1 MKQEVFRVLVVD
13 DEPGIRIGVSRVL
26 QNYSIEMPEVE
37 TKTLFEVEVVETAEE
52 AIEKIKAKPP
62 HILLLDNKLP
72 GMSGLEALEKIVAMK
87 LLETYTVVITAYAS
101 IETAVKATKHGAYDF
116 LPKPFTPTDLKNTIH
131 KVVKQLIVERKARE
145 LANEKKRI
153 RFEFISLL
161 AHELKAPI
169 NAVDGYLRIIKDMN
183 IADNPQLCQ
192 DLVERCIIRNE
203 YMRKMIND
211 LLDLTRIESGQ
222 KVRNIEEVNLK
233 DIAQMS
239 IETSQVEAQKRNI
252 TMTLHADGPIM
263 IKADQ
268 NEMEIILNNLVSNA
282 VKYNKDN
289 GKVDVFLS
297 REGDKIILQVKDTGI
312 GMTPDECSRLFQDF
326 VRIRNKKTESILGS
340 GLGLSTVKKL
350 AQIYGG
356 DVSVRS
362 TPDEGSTFTVE
373 LHDYEEPAEKPSIM
387 AT

>member
-1 MKQEVFRVLVVD
+1 MKEEVFRVLVVD

-26 QNYSIEMPEVE
+26 QNYTIELPDVE
-37 TKTLFEVEVVETAEE
+37 TKTSFDVEVVETAEE
-52 AIEKIKAKPP
+52 AIEKIKTKPP

-116 LPKPFTPTDLKNTIH
+116 LPKPFTPTELKNTIH

-169 NAVDGYLRIIKDMN
+169 NAVDGYLRILKDMN

-192 DLVERCIIRNE
+192 DLVERCLIRND

-222 KVRNIEEVNLK
+222 KVRKIEDVRLKEV
-233 DIAQMS
+233 AQMA
-239 IETSQVEAQKRNI
+239 IETMQVEAQKRNI
-252 TMTLHADGPIM
+252 TMTLHADEPFI
-263 IKADQ
+263 IKADR
-268 NEMEIILNNLVSNA
+268 NEMDIIFNNLVSNA
-282 VKYNKDN
+282 VKYNRDN

-297 REGDKIILQVKDTGI
+297 REGEKIRLQVKDTGI
-312 GMTPDECSRLFQDF
+312 GMTPEECARLFQDF
-326 VRIRNKKTESILGS
+326 VRIRNKKTENVLGS

-356 DVSVRS
+356 DVFVQSV
-362 TPDEGSTFTVE
+362 PDEGSTFTVE
-373 LHDYEEPAEKPSIM
+373 LQDYKEPSEKTSIS
-387 AT
+387 TD

>member
-1 MKQEVFRVLVVD
+1 MKEEVFRVLVVD

-26 QNYSIEMPEVE
+26 KNYSIELPEVE
-37 TKTLFEVEVVETAEE
+37 TRTSFEVEVVETAEE
-52 AIEKIKAKPP
+52 AIERIKTRPP

-72 GMSGLEALEKIVAMK
+72 GMSGLEALEKVVAMK

-145 LANEKKRI
+145 LASEKKRI
-153 RFEFISLL
+153 RFEFLSLL

-169 NAVDGYLRIIKDMN
+169 NAVDGYLRILKDMN

-192 DLVERCIIRNE
+192 DLIERCLIRND
-203 YMRKMIND
+203 YMRKMISD

-222 KVRNIEEVNLK
+222 KVRNIEEIDLK
-233 DIAQMS
+233 NIAQMA
-239 IETSQVEAQKRNI
+239 IETLQVEAQKRNI
-252 TMTLHADGPIM
+252 TMTLYADNPVV
-263 IKADQ
+263 IKADR
-268 NEMEIILNNLVSNA
+268 NEMEIIFNNLISNA
-282 VKYNKDN
+282 VKYNKDS

-297 REGDKIILQVKDTGI
+297 KEDGKIVLKVKDTGI
-312 GMTPDECSRLFQDF
+312 GMTQEETSRLFQDF
-326 VRIRNKKTESILGS
+326 VRIRNKKTENILGS

-350 AQIYGG
+350 AQVYRG
-356 DVSVRS
+356 DVYVKSV
-362 TPDEGSTFTVE
+362 PDEGSTFTVE
-373 LHDYEEPAEKPSIM
+373 MRDYEESPEKPS
-387 AT
+387 

>member
-1 MKQEVFRVLVVD
+1 MKEEVFRVLVVD

-26 QNYSIEMPEVE
+26 QNYTIELPEVE
-37 TKTLFEVEVVETAEE
+37 TKTSFEVEVVETAEE
-52 AIEKIKAKPP
+52 AIEKIKTKPP

-169 NAVDGYLRIIKDMN
+169 NAVDGYLRILKDMN
-183 IADNPQLCQ
+183 IADNLQLYQ
-192 DLVERCIIRNE
+192 DLVERCLVRND

-222 KVRNIEEVNLK
+222 KVRKIEEVCLK
-233 DIAQMS
+233 EVAQMA
-239 IETSQVEAQKRNI
+239 IETMQIEAQKRNI
-252 TMTLHADGPIM
+252 TMTLHAEEPFI
-263 IKADQ
+263 IKADR
-268 NEMEIILNNLVSNA
+268 NEMDIIFNNLVSNA
-282 VKYNKDN
+282 VKYNRDN
-289 GKVDVFLS
+289 GKVDVFLF
-297 REGDKIILQVKDTGI
+297 REGEKIRLQVKDTGI
-312 GMTPDECSRLFQDF
+312 GMTPEECARLFQDF
-326 VRIRNKKTESILGS
+326 VRIRNKKTENVLGS

-356 DVSVRS
+356 DVFVQSV
-362 TPDEGSTFTVE
+362 PDEGSTFTVE
-373 LHDYEEPAEKPSIM
+373 LQDYKEPSEKTS
-387 AT
+387 TSTG

>member
-1 MKQEVFRVLVVD
+1 MKEEVFRVLVVD
-13 DEPGIRIGVSRVL
+13 DEPGIRVGVSRVL
-26 QNYSIEMPEVE
+26 QNYSIELPEVE
-37 TKTLFEVEVVETAEE
+37 TKTFFDVEVVETAEE
-52 AIEKIKAKPP
+52 ALEKIKTKPP

-72 GMSGLEALEKIVAMK
+72 GISGLEALEKIVAMK

-169 NAVDGYLRIIKDMN
+169 NAVDGYLRILKDMN

-192 DLVERCIIRNE
+192 DLVERCLIRNE

-233 DIAQMS
+233 DIAQMA

-252 TMTLHADGPIM
+252 TMSLHADGPIM
-263 IKADQ
+263 IKADR

-297 REGDKIILQVKDTGI
+297 KEGEKIILRVKDTGI
-312 GMTPDECSRLFQDF
+312 GMTTEECSRLFQDF

-350 AQIYGG
+350 AQIYRG
-356 DVSVRS
+356 DIFVRS
-362 TPDEGSTFTVE
+362 APDEGSTFTVE
-373 LHDYEEPAEKPSIM
+373 LWNYEEPTEKTPTP
-387 AT
+387 AN

>member
-1 MKQEVFRVLVVD
+1 MKEEIFRVLVVD

-52 AIEKIKAKPP
+52 AIEKIKTKPP

-116 LPKPFTPTDLKNTIH
+116 LPKPFTPTDLKNTIY

-169 NAVDGYLRIIKDMN
+169 NAVDGYLRILKDMN

-192 DLVERCIIRNE
+192 DLVERCLIRNE

-233 DIAQMS
+233 DIAQLA
-239 IETSQVEAQKRNI
+239 IETSLVEAQKRNI
-252 TMTLHADGPIM
+252 TMILHVNEPVM
-263 IKADQ
+263 IKADR

-297 REGDKIILQVKDTGI
+297 KEGDKIKLQVKDTGI
-312 GMTPDECSRLFQDF
+312 GMTTEECARLFQDF

-362 TPDEGSTFTVE
+362 APDEGSTFTVE
-373 LHDYEEPAEKPSIM
+373 LQDYEEPVEKTPAPAS
-387 AT
+387 

>member
-1 MKQEVFRVLVVD
+1 MKEEVFRVLVVD
-13 DEPGIRIGVSRVL
+13 DEPGIRVGVSRVL

-52 AIEKIKAKPP
+52 AIEKIKATPP

-145 LANEKKRI
+145 LAKEKKRI

-169 NAVDGYLRIIKDMN
+169 NAVDGYLRILKDMN
-183 IADNPQLCQ
+183 IADNPQLCH
-192 DLVERCIIRNE
+192 DLVERCLVRNE

-222 KVRNIEEVNLK
+222 KVRNIEEVNLR
-233 DIAQMS
+233 DIAQLA
-239 IETSQVEAQKRNI
+239 IETSLVEAQKRNI
-252 TMTLHADGPIM
+252 TMTLHADSPVM
-263 IKADQ
+263 IKADR

-297 REGDKIILQVKDTGI
+297 REGEKITLRVKDTGI
-312 GMTPDECSRLFQDF
+312 GMTTEECARLFQDF

-362 TPDEGSTFTVE
+362 SPDEGSTFTVE
-373 LHDYEEPAEKPSIM
+373 LRDYEEPAEKPPTPAS
-387 AT
+387 

>member
-1 MKQEVFRVLVVD
+1 MKEEVFRVLVVD
-13 DEPGIRIGVSRVL
+13 DEPGIRVGVSRVL

-52 AIEKIKAKPP
+52 AIEKIKEKPP

-101 IETAVKATKHGAYDF
+101 IETAVRATKHGAYDF

-169 NAVDGYLRIIKDMN
+169 NAVDGYLRILKDMN
-183 IADNPQLCQ
+183 IADNPQLCH
-192 DLVERCIIRNE
+192 DLVERCLIRNE

-222 KVRNIEEVNLK
+222 KVRNIEEVNLR
-233 DIAQMS
+233 DIAQLA
-239 IETSQVEAQKRNI
+239 IETSLVEAQKRNI
-252 TMTLHADGPIM
+252 TMTLHADSPVM
-263 IKADQ
+263 IKADR

-297 REGDKIILQVKDTGI
+297 REGEKITLRVKDTGI
-312 GMTPDECSRLFQDF
+312 GMTTEECARLFQDF
-326 VRIRNKKTESILGS
+326 VRIRNKKTEAILGS

-362 TPDEGSTFTVE
+362 APDEGSTFTVE
-373 LHDYEEPAEKPSIM
+373 LRDYEEPAEKTPTPAS
-387 AT
+387 

>member
-1 MKQEVFRVLVVD
+1 MKEEVFRVLVVD

-26 QNYSIEMPEVE
+26 QNYTIELPEVE
-37 TKTLFEVEVVETAEE
+37 TKTSFEVEVVETAEE
-52 AIEKIKAKPP
+52 AIEKIKTKPP

-169 NAVDGYLRIIKDMN
+169 NAVDGYLRILKDIN

-192 DLVERCIIRNE
+192 DLVERCLIRND

-222 KVRNIEEVNLK
+222 KVRKIEEVSLK
-233 DIAQMS
+233 EVAQMA
-239 IETSQVEAQKRNI
+239 IETMQVEAQKRNI
-252 TMTLHADGPIM
+252 TMTLHADEPFI
-263 IKADQ
+263 IKADR
-268 NEMEIILNNLVSNA
+268 NEMDIICNNLVSNA

-297 REGDKIILQVKDTGI
+297 REGDKIQLQVKDTGI
-312 GMTPDECSRLFQDF
+312 GMTPEECARLFQDF
-326 VRIRNKKTESILGS
+326 VRIRNKKTENILGS

-356 DVSVRS
+356 DVFVHSVL
-362 TPDEGSTFTVE
+362 DEGSTFTVE
-373 LHDYEEPAEKPSIM
+373 LRNYIEDGNKD
-387 AT
+387 

>member
-1 MKQEVFRVLVVD
+1 MKEEVFRVLVVD
-13 DEPGIRIGVSRVL
+13 DEPGIRVGVSRVL

-52 AIEKIKAKPP
+52 AIEKIKATPP

-145 LANEKKRI
+145 LAKEKKRI

-169 NAVDGYLRIIKDMN
+169 NAVDGYLRILKDMN
-183 IADNPQLCQ
+183 IADNPQLCH
-192 DLVERCIIRNE
+192 DLVERCLVRNE

-222 KVRNIEEVNLK
+222 KVRNIEEVNLR
-233 DIAQMS
+233 DIAQLA
-239 IETSQVEAQKRNI
+239 IETSLVEAQKRNI
-252 TMTLHADGPIM
+252 TMTLHADSPVM
-263 IKADQ
+263 IKADR

-297 REGDKIILQVKDTGI
+297 REGEKITLRVKDTGI
-312 GMTPDECSRLFQDF
+312 GMTTEECARLFQDF

-362 TPDEGSTFTVE
+362 APDEGSTFTVE
-373 LHDYEEPAEKPSIM
+373 LRDYEEPAEKTPTPAS
-387 AT
+387 

>member
-1 MKQEVFRVLVVD
+1 MKEEIFRVLVVD

-52 AIEKIKAKPP
+52 AIEKIKTKPP

-116 LPKPFTPTDLKNTIH
+116 LPKPFTPTDLKNTIY

-169 NAVDGYLRIIKDMN
+169 NAVDGYLRILKDMN

-192 DLVERCIIRNE
+192 DLVERCLIRNE

-233 DIAQMS
+233 DIAQLA
-239 IETSQVEAQKRNI
+239 IETSLVEAQKRNI
-252 TMTLHADGPIM
+252 TMTLHVNEPVM
-263 IKADQ
+263 IKADR

-297 REGDKIILQVKDTGI
+297 KEGDKIKLQVKDTGI
-312 GMTPDECSRLFQDF
+312 GMTTEECARLFQDF

-362 TPDEGSTFTVE
+362 APDEGSTFTVE
-373 LHDYEEPAEKPSIM
+373 LQDYEEPVEKTPAPAS
-387 AT
+387 

>member
-1 MKQEVFRVLVVD
+1 MKEEVFRVLVVD

-52 AIEKIKAKPP
+52 AIERIKTKPP

-116 LPKPFTPTDLKNTIH
+116 LPKPFTPTDLKSTIY

-169 NAVDGYLRIIKDMN
+169 NAVDGYLRILKDMN

-192 DLVERCIIRNE
+192 DLVERCLIRNE

-222 KVRNIEEVNLK
+222 KIRNIEEVNLK
-233 DIAQMS
+233 DIAQMA

-252 TMTLHADGPIM
+252 TMTLHANEPIM
-263 IKADQ
+263 IKADR

-297 REGDKIILQVKDTGI
+297 REGEKITLQVKDTGI
-312 GMTPDECSRLFQDF
+312 GMTTEECSRLFQDF

-356 DVSVRS
+356 DVFVRS
-362 TPDEGSTFTVE
+362 APDEGSTFTVE
-373 LHDYEEPAEKPSIM
+373 LRDYEEPVEKIPAHAS
-387 AT
+387 